1 MVNLGLIKALI
12 ESSELSEITTITS
25 ITTSDNKIIF
35 NTESGSYTVTIPEPV
50 LGVDKIDIENKNLKI
65 TYNDGTTEILDLS
78 FLKGDKG
85 DLGIIGDNLITY
97 NATNPSD
104 IYGGEWIL
112 DGISG
117 SATTDNLLIDFYEN
131 GRINYNYSI
140 TTTENHVI
148 LEYPFQLAS
157 TPFATG
163 TGVLNSKSVNIIGIK
178 TISDTSIE
186 VNIPSAGRGCLS
198 VQGLYKNIGTSGIGN
213 LDINKLTE
221 MRASI
226 KYHWRKVNND

>member
-1 MVNLGLIKALI
+1 MINLGLVKALI

-35 NTESGSYTVTIPEPV
+35 GTESGNYTVTIPEPV
-50 LGVDKIDIENKNLKI
+50 LGMDRIDIENKKLKI
-65 TYNDGTTEILDLS
+65 TYNNGTIESLDLS

-85 DLGIIGDNLITY
+85 DLGVVGDNLITY
-97 NATNPSD
+97 NSINPSEV
-104 IYGGEWIL
+104 YGGEWVL

-117 SATTDNLLIDFYEN
+117 SAVSDNLLIDFYDN
-131 GRINYNYSI
+131 GRINYQYSI
-140 TTTENHVI
+140 VTTENHI
-148 LEYPFQLAS
+148 TLDFPFQLA
-157 TPFATG
+157 TIPFAIG
-163 TGVLNSKSVNIIGIK
+163 TGVLNSKSVNIVGIK
-178 TISDTSIE
+178 TISETSIE

-198 VQGLYKNIGTSGIGN
+198 VQGLYKNIGASGIGN

-226 KYHWRKVNND
+226 KYHWRKIE

>member
-35 NTESGSYTVTIPEPV
+35 NTESGNYTVTIPEPV
-50 LGVDKIDIENKNLKI
+50 LGVDKIEIEEKNLKI
-65 TYNDGTTEILDLS
+65 TYNNGIAEVLDLS

-85 DLGIIGDNLITY
+85 DLGIVGDNLITY
-97 NATNPSD
+97 NTINPSD
-104 IYGGEWIL
+104 VYGGEWVL
-112 DGISG
+112 NGISG
-117 SATTDNLLIDFYEN
+117 SAVSDNLLIDFYEN

-148 LEYPFQLAS
+148 LEYPFQLAAI
-157 TPFATG
+157 PFATG
-163 TGVLNSKSVNIIGIK
+163 TGILNSKSVNIVGIK

-198 VQGLYKNIGTSGIGN
+198 VQGLYKNIGATGIGN
-213 LDINKLTE
+213 LDMNKLE
-221 MRASI
+221 ELNANI
-226 KYHWRKVNND
+226 KYHWRKIG

>member
-35 NTESGSYTVTIPEPV
+35 NTESGSYTVTIPEPKV
-50 LGVDKIDIENKNLKI
+50 GIDKVSIDNKNFKI
-65 TYNDGTTEILDLS
+65 TYNDGTIETLDLS

-97 NATNPSD
+97 NDTNPSD
-104 IYGGEWIL
+104 IYGGEWVL

-117 SATTDNLLIDFYEN
+117 SATTDNLLIDFYDN

-140 TTTENHVI
+140 ATTENHVI
-148 LEYPFQLAS
+148 LEYPFQLVA
-157 TPFATG
+157 TPFAIG
-163 TGVLNSKSVNIIGIK
+163 TGILNSKSVNIVGIK
-178 TISDTSIE
+178 TISNTSIE
-186 VNIPSAGRGCLS
+186 VNIPSAGQGCLS
-198 VQGLYKNIGTSGIGN
+198 VQGLYKNIGATGIGN
-213 LDINKLTE
+213 LDINKLE
-221 MRASI
+221 ELNASI
-226 KYHWRKVNND
+226 KYHWRKIE

>member
-1 MVNLGLIKALI
+1 MVNLGLVKALI
-12 ESSELSEITTITS
+12 ESSELSQITTITS

-35 NTESGSYTVTIPEPV
+35 STKGGNYTVTIPEPV
-50 LGVDKIDIENKNLKI
+50 LGVDRIDIENKNLKI
-65 TYNDGTTEILDLS
+65 TYNNGTTEILDLS

-85 DLGIIGDNLITY
+85 DLGIVGDNLVTY

-104 IYGGEWIL
+104 VYGGEWVL

-117 SATTDNLLIDFYEN
+117 SAASDNLLIDFYDN
-131 GRINYNYSI
+131 GRINYQYSI
-140 TTTENHVI
+140 VTTENHI
-148 LEYPFQLAS
+148 TLDFPFQLAAI
-157 TPFATG
+157 PFAIG
-163 TGVLNSKSVNIIGIK
+163 TGILNSKSINIVGIK
-178 TISDTSIE
+178 TISETSIE

-213 LDINKLTE
+213 LDISKLVE

-226 KYHWRKVNND
+226 KYHWRKIE

>member
-85 DLGIIGDNLITY
+85 DLGIVGDNLITY
-97 NATNPSD
+97 NDINPSD

-157 TPFATG
+157 TPFA
-163 TGVLNSKSVNIIGIK
+163 IGI
-178 TISDTSIE
+178 SNTSIE
-186 VNIPSAGRGCLS
+186 VNIPTSGKGCLS
-198 VQGLYKNIGTSGIGN
+198 VQGLYKNIGTPGIGN
-213 LDINKLTE
+213 LDINKLIE
-221 MRASI
+221 MNANI
-226 KYHWRKVNND
+226 KYHWRKNR